1 MPSLLDRT
9 QGYASFAARRALG
22 KDMWSELQRLR
33 RRVDELERA
42 LALDLRTY
50 GGLTINDFGTQVG
63 LDHRRR
69 HHLKSSDDSITLTRL
84 EGLPY
89 AVDVTVNGD
98 VVCLDIIECIKAR
111 LLADTDWLDE
121 VCGYDCGSGVAP
133 GPWPGG
139 G

>member
-9 QGYASFAARRALG
+9 QGYAAFAVRRALG
-22 KDMWSELQRLR
+22 KDMWSEIQALR

-50 GGLTINDFGTQVG
+50 GGLTINDFGTWVG
-63 LDHRRR
+63 LDHRKR
-69 HHLKSSDDSITLTRL
+69 HHLKSSDGSITLTRL

-89 AVDVTVNGD
+89 AVDLAVDADVMCDAIIDCVLARILASPDFMTRVCNFCDTGD
-98 VVCLDIIECIKAR
+98 PPD
-111 LLADTDWLDE
+111 
-121 VCGYDCGSGVAP
+121 
-133 GPWPGG
+133 PWPGG